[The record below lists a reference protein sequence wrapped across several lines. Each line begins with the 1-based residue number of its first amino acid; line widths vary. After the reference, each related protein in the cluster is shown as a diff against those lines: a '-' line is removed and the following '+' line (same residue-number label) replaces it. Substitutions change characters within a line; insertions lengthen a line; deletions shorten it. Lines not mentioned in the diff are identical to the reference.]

1 MHVSVSVHIT
11 AIRLT
16 LLRVAVS
23 FSTCKFK
30 QKSIAI
36 IKKRKKIKLT
46 KSEKPGGLLMNNDV
60 ATNEHKN
67 SRYIDGDA
75 PRQVR
80 HTANSSK
87 LTNKRRFY
95 EDFP

>member
-1 MHVSVSVHIT
+1 MHASVSVLTT

-30 QKSIAI
+30 QKSIAV
-36 IKKRKKIKLT
+36 IKKKEKIKLT

-60 ATNEHKN
+60 ATNEHEN
-67 SRYIDGDA
+67 SR
-75 PRQVR
+75 
-80 HTANSSK
+80 
-87 LTNKRRFY
+87 
-95 EDFP
+95 